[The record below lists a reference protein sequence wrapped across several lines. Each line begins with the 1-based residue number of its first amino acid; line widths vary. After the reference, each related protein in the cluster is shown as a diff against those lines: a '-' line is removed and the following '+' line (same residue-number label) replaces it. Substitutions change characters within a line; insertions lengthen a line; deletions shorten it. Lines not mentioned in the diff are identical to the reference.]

1 MDYEKKYNEAL
12 EKARQLCAYPTTKPF
27 ISDLQDLFQEL
38 AESEDEKI
46 RKAIVNAIHNYA
58 YRLEE
63 KIPTEW
69 LTWLE
74 KQGEQKPAEPR
85 FRFSIGDVIKSENE
99 EPLTITKIDDK
110 GYWSNDLFICG
121 FEYSYK
127 WELIGKLIDT
137 PVWSEE
143 DENMLNNCIAAIVHP
158 DCFSYSFRDEA
169 EVWLKSLKGRMQ
181 KGK

>member
-12 EKARQLCAYPTTKPF
+12 EKARQLCAYPTTTPF
-27 ISDLQDLFQEL
+27 ISDLQDLFPEL

-74 KQGEQKPAEPR
+74 KQT
-85 FRFSIGDVIKSENE
+85 S
-99 EPLTITKIDDK
+99 TMWT
-110 GYWSNDLFICG
+110 
-121 FEYSYK
+121 
-127 WELIGKLIDT
+127 
-137 PVWSEE
+137 EE
-143 DENMLNNCIAAIVHP
+143 DEIHVYNIIHFLEEPSMLENNEPYKKIVI
-158 DCFSYSFRDEA
+158 E
-169 EVWLKSLKGRMQ
+169 WLKSLKGRIQ
-181 KGK
+181 KGE